1 MKKNIHTFN
10 IYTVACAALLIFA
23 GMPTLVAA
31 HGSSFSHEETKEGYK
46 IDIGYDEF
54 IAENE
59 SVRFDF
65 AIYPE
70 NIETVEGEVFDDVW
84 VTFTK
89 DKKIFFAGGVSKPVF
104 GATGFTYVF
113 PEQGSYEL
121 TARFQK
127 DGETVVATEFPLQIL
142 PPLEVED
149 TGMDPK
155 ILYALFGLAGLILG
169 VAVSL
174 FIPRK
179 NKHI

>member
-1 MKKNIHTFN
+1 MM
-10 IYTVACAALLIFA
+10 C
-23 GMPTLVAA
+23 
-31 HGSSFSHEETKEGYK
+31 GSPLPKT
-46 IDIGYDEF
+46 
-54 IAENE
+54 
-59 SVRFDF
+59 
-65 AIYPE
+65 
-70 NIETVEGEVFDDVW
+70 
-84 VTFTK
+84 
-89 DKKIFFAGGVSKPVF
+89 KKIFFAGGVSKPVF

-127 DGETVVATEFPLQIL
+127 DGETVVATEFPLEIL